1 MWQMTGYK
9 IRMQKKGFLM
19 CWCGPIISMEI
30 LRERR
35 HYLKNLKNL
44 TGFIEEWNNLIFEN
58 E

>member
-1 MWQMTGYK
+1 
-9 IRMQKKGFLM
+9 M
-19 CWCGPIISMEI
+19 CWCGSIISMEI
-30 LRERR
+30 LRERG